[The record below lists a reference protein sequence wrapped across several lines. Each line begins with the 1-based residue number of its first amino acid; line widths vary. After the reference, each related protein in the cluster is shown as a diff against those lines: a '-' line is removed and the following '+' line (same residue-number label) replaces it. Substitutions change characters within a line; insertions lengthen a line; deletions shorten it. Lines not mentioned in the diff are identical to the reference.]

1 MGNQRGPE
9 GIGMSR
15 SVTNAWAADCPTGC
29 HEDKQGEGAVMSADK
44 PDQTKVDRS
53 KVDRS
58 KNDQPIMALPAFC
71 TPRIVLI
78 TLLLGFGLA
87 LLLAIAPG
95 GAEDRWM
102 RLGTTA
108 WFVAWVTLI
117 TVGVLCALQKPLCR
131 LPRHWLLLV
140 VMSILLLTT
149 AIISLLAYQS
159 LTQFGW
165 NPYESQFEFLLHN
178 QAIASVVGGMGIWIF
193 SLHWAKTRQVTAQTK
208 AELDALHARIRP
220 HFLFNS
226 LNTVAALIE
235 AKPKA
240 AEAAVLDLAS
250 IFRAALHAG
259 DTASL
264 EDELT
269 LTRRYLAL
277 EHWRLGSR
285 LVVEW
290 VLPQDPL
297 PQIILPILTIQP
309 LLENAV
315 RYAVERSTEPC
326 TIRVECLMGENAI
339 SLLIDNPL
347 INDTQPP
354 ARDGNGISLQNIRD
368 RLALMFG
375 ERASL
380 RIGVIDAHFRVKLVL
395 PRPDADTTEG

>member
-1 MGNQRGPE
+1 
-9 GIGMSR
+9 
-15 SVTNAWAADCPTGC
+15 
-29 HEDKQGEGAVMSADK
+29 MSADK
-44 PDQTKVDRS
+44 PGQLKPNQPGSDRS
-53 KVDRS
+53 RS
-58 KNDQPIMALPAFC
+58 QPPVMALPAFC
-71 TPRIVLI
+71 TPRILLI

-95 GAEDRWM
+95 VSEDRWI
-102 RLGTTA
+102 RLGTTS

-117 TVGVLCALQKPLCR
+117 TIGALCALQKPLCR

-140 VMSILLLTT
+140 VMSILLFTT
-149 AIISLLAYQS
+149 AIISVLAYQS
-159 LTQFGW
+159 LTRFGW
-165 NPYESQFEFLLHN
+165 NPFESQLEFLLHN

-193 SLHWAKTRQVTAQTK
+193 SLHWAKTRRVTAQTK

-226 LNTVAALIE
+226 LNTVAALID
-235 AKPKA
+235 ADPKA

-264 EDELT
+264 DDELA

-277 EHWRLGSR
+277 ERWRLGQR

-290 VLPQDPL
+290 VLPEMPL
-297 PQIILPILTIQP
+297 PPIILPILTIQP

-315 RYAVERSTEPC
+315 RYAVERSSEPC
-326 TIRVECLMGENAI
+326 TIRIECLVGDQAI
-339 SLLIDNPL
+339 SLLIDNPV
-347 INDTQPP
+347 IMDTQPP
-354 ARDGNGISLQNIRD
+354 ARDGNGVSLQNIRD

-375 ERASL
+375 DRASL
-380 RIGVIDAHFRVKLVL
+380 RIGVVDAHFRVKLVL
-395 PRPDADTTEG
+395 PRPDTNEMKG

>member
-1 MGNQRGPE
+1 MN
-9 GIGMSR
+9 
-15 SVTNAWAADCPTGC
+15 
-29 HEDKQGEGAVMSADK
+29 ADK
-44 PDQTKVDRS
+44 RKDARS
-53 KVDRS
+53 S
-58 KNDQPIMALPAFC
+58 SAEMSHAQSQPPIMALPAFC

-87 LLLAIAPG
+87 LLLAIAPS
-95 GAEDRWM
+95 ASEDRWI

-131 LPRHWLLLV
+131 LPRHWLLFV
-140 VMSILLLTT
+140 VMAILLITT
-149 AIISLLAYQS
+149 AMISLLAYQS
-159 LTQFGW
+159 LTRLGW
-165 NPYESQFEFLLHN
+165 HPLESQLEFLLHN
-178 QAIASVVGGMGIWIF
+178 QAIASVVGGMGIWVF
-193 SLHWAKTRQVTAQTK
+193 SLHWAKTRRVTAQTK

-226 LNTVAALIE
+226 LNTVAALIDSD
-235 AKPKA
+235 PKA

-264 EDELT
+264 NDELA

-277 EHWRLGSR
+277 EHWRLGPR

-290 VLPQDPL
+290 VVPEMTLPPIL
-297 PQIILPILTIQP
+297 LPILTIQP
-309 LLENAV
+309 LVENAV
-315 RYAVERSTEPC
+315 RYAVERSAEPC
-326 TIRVECLMGENAI
+326 TIRIECLVGDQAI

-347 INDTQPP
+347 IEDTQPP

-368 RLALMFG
+368 RLMLMFG
-375 ERASL
+375 DRATL
-380 RIGVIDAHFRVKLVL
+380 RVGVVDAHFRVKLVL
-395 PRPDADTTEG
+395 PRPDAKPM

>member
-1 MGNQRGPE
+1 MDG
-9 GIGMSR
+9 
-15 SVTNAWAADCPTGC
+15 
-29 HEDKQGEGAVMSADK
+29 QGKYRQGAFMSANK
-44 PDQTKVDRS
+44 PDQPKPYQS
-53 KVDRS
+53 QG
-58 KNDQPIMALPAFC
+58 DQSLPQPPIMALPAFC
-71 TPRIVLI
+71 TPRILLI

-95 GAEDRWM
+95 VAEDRWI
-102 RLGTTA
+102 RLGTTS

-131 LPRHWLLLV
+131 LPRHWLLVV
-140 VMSILLLTT
+140 VMSILLIVTS
-149 AIISLLAYQS
+149 IISILAYQS
-159 LTQFGW
+159 LTRLGW
-165 NPYESQFEFLLHN
+165 NPFESQFAFLLHN

-193 SLHWAKTRQVTAQTK
+193 SLHWAKTRRVTAQTK

-226 LNTVAALIE
+226 LNTVAALIDTD
-235 AKPKA
+235 PKA

-264 EDELT
+264 EDELA

-277 EHWRLGSR
+277 ERWRLGPR

-290 VLPQDPL
+290 VLPKDPL
-297 PQIILPILTIQP
+297 PAITLPILTIQP
-309 LLENAV
+309 LVENAV
-315 RYAVERSTEPC
+315 RYAVERSFEPC
-326 TIRVECLMGENAI
+326 TIRIECLVGDQAI
-339 SLLIDNPL
+339 SLLIDNPV
-347 INDTQPP
+347 IMDTQPP

-375 ERASL
+375 DRASL
-380 RIGVIDAHFRVKLVL
+380 RTGVIDAHFRVKLVL
-395 PRPDADTTEG
+395 PRPKADEMQG